1 MAELTC
7 PTCKTPLK
15 MAGFTHRCPAC
26 KGAWIAEDVVVGML
40 EERASTLIEL
50 PWRPRG
56 ALAHAR
62 RRAVGSTDEARAC
75 ADCGE
80 AMQMVD
86 LGDVEL
92 DRCPSHG
99 IWFDDTELVTLLGE
113 AKQFVKPETKHAS
126 LLDALKHVFKR

>member
-1 MAELTC
+1 MSDLHC
-7 PTCKTPLK
+7 PADKTPLQR
-15 MAGFTHRCPAC
+15 AGFTHRCPTC
-26 KGAWIAEDVVVGML
+26 KGAWIAEEVVVGML

-50 PWRPRG
+50 PWQPRTTG
-56 ALAHAR
+56 E
-62 RRAVGSTDEARAC
+62 TRAC

-80 AMQMVD
+80 PMQMVD

-99 IWFDDTELVTLLGE
+99 IWFDDSELVTLLGE
-113 AKQFVKPETKHAS
+113 AKQFVKPAEKHQS